1 MMNSVRARPKSSTLD
16 VYTGKAVIITF
27 CIQLIICLLSG
38 IAYSW
43 WESVNHDVVI
53 KYMKERNRPFLFS
66 VVVRM
71 GNWILIF
78 GNFVPIS
85 LMLTLETVK
94 FFQGAL
100 ISIDQGMVS
109 FNGIE
114 CKVQSS
120 NLNEELGQIDYVFSD
135 KTGTL
140 TCNEMRF
147 KYLIV
152 GKEVYGKRRG
162 YDGDMLFVK
171 NVDFEDPKVWQSRDS
186 QFATDECKKLKTAIL
201 SLGLCH
207 NVVLEHN
214 GDYNASSPDEL
225 AFVYFAKL
233 VGCEFKGIDE
243 DNFIILNEFGK
254 EMKYKLLDSFE
265 FNSDR
270 KRMSVIMQNDKG
282 QIVMYCKGADSI
294 MMPRF
299 LQSEAV
305 NLKNTTVHVDEFASV
320 GLRTLLFGMK
330 HMSKDE
336 YDQFKAEYEVA
347 IYFTLGSQEQSR
359 KQRPSHGGSRGQM
372 GKRPHVDWSHCHR
385 G

>member
-1 MMNSVRARPKSSTLD
+1 MLNSVRARPKKSTLD
-16 VYTGKAVIITF
+16 VFTGHAVMTTF
-27 CIQLIICLLSG
+27 CILVAICFLSG
-38 IAYSW
+38 IIYST
-43 WESVNHDVVI
+43 WESINHDNVGR
-53 KYMKERNRPFLFS
+53 YMKDRAHPWFYNLF
-66 VVVRM
+66 VRM

-100 ISIDQGMVS
+100 ISIDKGMIS

-152 GKEVYGKRRG
+152 GKEVYGKQRG
-162 YDGDMLFVK
+162 YDGEVPYVK
-171 NVDFEDPKVWQSRDS
+171 NVDFEDPKVWISRNS
-186 QFATDECKKLKTAIL
+186 QFASEDCKKLKDGII

-207 NVVLEHN
+207 NVVLENN

-225 AFVYFAKL
+225 AFVSFAKL
-233 VGCEFKGIDE
+233 VGCEFKGMDD
-243 DNFIILNEFGK
+243 DNYIILNEFGN
-254 EMKYKLLDSFE
+254 ETKYKVLDTFE
-265 FNSDR
+265 FDSDR
-270 KRMSVIMQNDKG
+270 KRMSVIIQSENGD
-282 QIVMYCKGADSI
+282 ILMYCKGADSI

-299 LQSEAV
+299 SSSEETS
-305 NLKNTTVHVDEFASV
+305 LKETTEHVDDFAKI

-330 HMSKDE
+330 TFTKDE
-336 YDQFKAEYEVA
+336 YATFKGEYDVVSILCRSPRTILRTEKWPWLRLKTSGNE
-347 IYFTLGSQEQSR
+347 ILN
-359 KQRPSHGGSRGQM
+359 
-372 GKRPHVDWSHCHR
+372 
-385 G
+385 

>member
-1 MMNSVRARPKSSTLD
+1 MMNSVRARPKKSTLD
-16 VYTGKAVIITF
+16 NYTGNAVITTF
-27 CIQLIICLLSG
+27 CILIAICLLSG
-38 IAYSW
+38 ILYSF
-43 WESVNHDVVI
+43 WESTNHDVII
-53 KYMKERNRPFLFS
+53 KYMKDKSHPWYYNLF
-66 VVVRM
+66 VRM

-100 ISIDQGMVS
+100 ISIDKGMIAH
-109 FNGIE
+109 NDIE
-114 CKVQSS
+114 CRVQSS

-162 YDGDMLFVK
+162 YDGDMPFVK
-171 NVDFEDPKVWQSRDS
+171 NVDFDDPKVWESKDS
-186 QFATDECKKLKTAIL
+186 QFATDTCKMLKRAII

-243 DNFIILNEFGK
+243 DSFIILNEFGQ
-254 EMKYKLLDSFE
+254 ETKYKLLDSFE

-270 KRMSVIMQNDKG
+270 KRMTVIMQNDDG
-282 QIVMYCKGADSI
+282 NIFMYCKGADSI

-299 LQSEAV
+299 KQSEAS
-305 NLKNTTVHVDEFASV
+305 NLADTTSHVDEFASV

-330 HMSKDE
+330 GLTSSEYGRFKQE
-336 YDQFKAEYEVA
+336 YDVWYMIK
-347 IYFTLGSQEQSR
+347 S
-359 KQRPSHGGSRGQM
+359 GGEE
-372 GKRPHVDWSHCHR
+372 
-385 G
+385 